1 VRALAS
7 LIALVLCLGA
17 LPGSLRAQESAYR
30 FGITWSGDS
39 TFSFPVERHGWVRSG
54 LTGIAVDPF
63 RRDALVARFRVIQVA
78 EGHATALI
86 TGQTTHVTADHVA
99 LLDRPPA
106 PWYRQR
112 TFWVGTVLGVVVGAF
127 VAGR

>member
-1 VRALAS
+1 MRALPA
-7 LIALVLCLGA
+7 LIAILFCLGA
-17 LPGSLRAQESAYR
+17 LPGSSRAQESAYR
-30 FGITWSGDS
+30 FSITWAGDS
-39 TFSFPVERHGWVRSG
+39 TFSFPVERHSWVRNG

-63 RRDALVARFRVIQVA
+63 RRDALVARFRVIAVA
-78 EGHATALI
+78 DGRATALI
-86 TGQTTHVTADHVA
+86 TGQTTNVVVDNVA

-112 TFWVGTVLGVVVGAF
+112 PFWLGTVLGVVVGAF

>member
-1 VRALAS
+1 VRALPA
-7 LIALVLCLGA
+7 LIALLFCLGA
-17 LPGSLRAQESAYR
+17 LPGSSRAQESAYR
-30 FGITWSGDS
+30 FGITWAGDS
-39 TFSFPVERHGWVRSG
+39 TFSFPVARHGWVRSG

-78 EGHATALI
+78 DGHATALI
-86 TGQTTHVTADHVA
+86 TGQTTNVTAEHVA

-106 PWYRQR
+106 PWFRQR
-112 TFWVGTVLGVVVGAF
+112 TFWIGTVLGVVVGAF